1 MKTTRNGALPAL
13 AAAAALAAF
22 AGPAAGDA
30 PVTYENS
37 IKKIVAERCIGCHGS
52 GSPTLEEF
60 DKDKEGWAKKFKG
73 PRLDSYARLVVFV
86 NGSDAGA
93 VMRRLDDGK
102 NTKDGKPG
110 NMYNYLGRNGEE
122 RAERLDKFKKWV
134 GNWTLKRRNELSE
147 GELRT
152 IAVPEK

>member
-1 MKTTRNGALPAL
+1 MRKIITGLVALFVVAS
-13 AAAAALAAF
+13 AVNSR
-22 AGPAAGDA
+22 AGE
-30 PVTYENS
+30 VTWS
-37 IKKIVAERCIGCHGS
+37 GTIKGLVEARCAGCHGAEAA
-52 GSPTLEEF
+52 PEYQAF
-60 DKDKEGWAKKFKG
+60 KKDKEKWLAKG
-73 PRLDSYARLVVFV
+73 QGMRLDTYSHLIFYTAWP
-86 NGSDAGA
+86 DTGA
-93 VMRRLDDGK
+93 LMRRLDDGRS
-102 NTKDGKPG
+102 TKDGKPG